1 MFRSIVAAAI
11 ALFSLLPGAAWAAPQ
26 IMGLVATAEPAPMQ
40 CAGGQCTALLSAFCL
55 QEKRLPPDLGSAYL
69 PAASDQVVLVVTAA
83 DGRTTRMEAGGLVEF
98 HSRYGYTAIEARLPL
113 DRLAVI
119 QPVALAL
126 EVKPRA
132 ALLPVAKAGDPDP
145 LTAEEIATATGPW
158 RLAAEAAMEGDSQGV
173 ASARTA
179 MRLIN
184 ALPTAGDIRPG
195 ERGPLWRRVAGD
207 APAHTRQSFDAC
219 IRSVDQSIGYPL
231 RKCLEERHE
240 QLQVENT
247 REFWRSLGGS

>member
-11 ALFSLLPGAAWAAPQ
+11 ALFSLLPGATLAAPQ

-69 PAASDQVVLVVTAA
+69 PSSAGQVILVVTAA
-83 DGRTTRMEAGGLVEF
+83 DGRTARMEADGLVEF
-98 HSRYGYTAIEARLPL
+98 RSRYGYTAIEARLPL
-113 DRLAVI
+113 DRLAVK
-119 QPVALAL
+119 QPVALTL
-126 EVKPRA
+126 EVRPRA
-132 ALLPVAKAGDPDP
+132 ALLPEAKAGDPDP
-145 LTAEEIATATGPW
+145 LTAAEIATATGPW
-158 RLAAEAAMEGDSQGV
+158 RLAAEAAMEDESDGP

-184 ALPTAGDIRPG
+184 ALPVAGDVRPN
-195 ERGPLWRRVAGD
+195 EREPLWQRVAGS
-207 APAHTRQSFDAC
+207 APALARRTFDAC
-219 IRSVDQSIGYPL
+219 IRSVDQAVGYPL

-240 QLQVENT
+240 KLQVENT